1 MPKKSHAKNHNHNHN
16 EIHIHISDK
25 KKSSRK
31 KKSKKPSRPSTYENN
46 NTVYRPHVNRL
57 QYFDHTTQSQRE
69 IPVQVPV
76 QVPVQAP
83 VHLFSDPVPVQTN
96 SFQSSNPTTSAFRFP
111 TEPFSSNPFTPFTP
125 NPFRP
130 TPTPPV
136 KSNASFQTPSPPVK
150 SNPSFSTPV
159 ENHSEEDKKRKKN
172 DDQDGVDD
180 QDDINF
186 EDHYPQN
193 SGTFSDSLMDIPN
206 FHDDTVMTPTS
217 RRVRMRVDIS
227 SLSSQQIVTRKRKQ
241 DYHKDYNARRYAINK
256 LAKKIPTEF

>member
-1 MPKKSHAKNHNHNHN
+1 MPKKSQANHNHN

-46 NTVYRPHVNRL
+46 NTVFRPHINSL
-57 QYFDHTTQSQRE
+57 QYLDQTTQAQRE
-69 IPVQVPV
+69 VPVQIPVQIPV
-76 QVPVQAP
+76 KTPP
-83 VHLFSDPVPVQTN
+83 HLFGDPVPVQIN
-96 SFQSSNPTTSAFRFP
+96 SFQSNQPTTSAFRFS

-125 NPFRP
+125 TQTPPVNPTP
-130 TPTPPV
+130 PETPTPPV
-136 KSNASFQTPSPPVK
+136 KSNESFT
-150 SNPSFSTPV
+150 TPV
-159 ENHSEEDKKRKKN
+159 ENHSEEDKKKRKKN

-193 SGTFSDSLMDIPN
+193 SGTFSDNSLMNIPK
-206 FHDDTVMTPTS
+206 FSDAIVMTSPF
-217 RRVRMRVDIS
+217 RRVRKRVDIS

-241 DYHKDYNARRYAINK
+241 DYNKDYNAQRYAIKK
-256 LAKKIPTEF
+256 LANKIPTEF